1 MLVGSKWYRFDFH
14 SHSPASDDY
23 AQLDLTERE
32 WLLSYMRKSVDAV
45 VLTDHNTGKQ
55 ADKLKAELELMR
67 IEASTNELPDYRPL
81 VLFPG
86 VELTATGDVHVIA
99 MFDEDASSA
108 EIEQLIGQC
117 NVNAPIP
124 RGRNDA
130 TVLQGSVPTILANI
144 AANPNILSI
153 LAHIDGPK
161 GVLGIQN
168 QGELVAA
175 FKAKPDAVEVRGCV
189 SDIQGLNAKLI
200 EDLPKLRG
208 SDAHHTDYAGTRTC
222 WLKMSE
228 LNFAGVRN
236 ALLDHEN
243 CVLADGEPPKEP
255 KHKISKL
262 EIKSKL
268 CHDEQNSPVSIRFNP
283 FYNAIV
289 GSRGSGKS
297 TLIESI
303 RLALRRDTDLPGS
316 LQKSIDS
323 FKKVGRTMDADS
335 YIECIYTKENTD
347 FKMRWSPTTQSLQVN
362 SEGNWVD
369 DENWSNERFG
379 ISIYSQKTLFE
390 LASDNSAFLRICDES
405 EIVNKAEWNSQM
417 SKLTRDYK
425 TKCIELRE
433 LHVRKKR
440 QSTLQGQHDDAARSI
455 DRLKESPYY
464 AVKTTFNDLE
474 RELSLVK
481 SNVSCTYEHFNKL
494 RAICQLPD
502 FEVND
507 VQTIEQ
513 QLINLHLNEFK
524 QEAIE
529 KINSALDTMLGQ
541 IVDLSLTGLYRDLL
555 EKVSNAET
563 RAKEEYSALEQQDL
577 EPDELDNL
585 IATEAGL
592 TIQLEAFAGIDEEIT
607 KCEEE
612 LADIE
617 SELVAHRKLLSSNR
631 IAFIESLEL
640 DELLRVKVLP
650 LNAQV
655 NEVVSSYQSALGIT
669 AFSDKI
675 YDPDTGTGFLK
686 DFIER
691 QTFSPIQQVIDAK
704 YEALKQVKNN
714 HFAVHADNLSEEVD
728 INGAFRNKLKQ
739 LTEEHLDALACWFPE
754 DGIEIRFKALNGTM
768 ENIENASPGQKAAS
782 MLQFLLSYGTDP
794 LLLDQPED
802 DLDCMM
808 LSDSVIPAIA
818 MNKQRRQLI
827 VVSHSAPIVVNGD
840 AEYVISMVH
849 DRHGLRPNVCG
860 ALQEKDV
867 KEMICNQ
874 MEGGEKAFRSRFS
887 RILAHTHN

>member
-14 SHSPASDDY
+14 NHSTASDDY
-23 AQLDLTERE
+23 AQPDLTERE
-32 WLLSYMRKSVDAV
+32 WLLSYMRKCVDAV

-67 IEASTNELPDYRPL
+67 GEASTNELPDYRPL

-303 RLALRRDTDLPGS
+303 RLALRRDTDLPDS

-323 FKKVGRTMDADS
+323 FKKVGRAMDADS

-347 FKMRWSPTTQSLQVN
+347 FKMRWSPTAQSLQVY

-433 LHVRKKR
+433 LHGRKKR

-494 RAICQLPD
+494 RAIVELPD

-524 QEAIE
+524 LEAIE

-541 IVDLSLTGLYRDLL
+541 IVDLSLTGLYKDLL

-592 TIQLEAFAGIDEEIT
+592 TIQLEAFGGIDEEIT

-675 YDPDTGTGFLK
+675 YDPDTGSGFLK

-714 HFAVHADNLSEEVD
+714 HFAVHSDNLSEEVD

-860 ALQEKDV
+860 ALQEKGV

-887 RILAHTHN
+887 RILAHTHH

>member
-1 MLVGSKWYRFDFH
+1 M
-14 SHSPASDDY
+14 
-23 AQLDLTERE
+23 
-32 WLLSYMRKSVDAV
+32 DAV

>member
-14 SHSPASDDY
+14 SHSSASDDY

-255 KHKISKL
+255 RHKISKL

-303 RLALRRDTDLPGS
+303 RLALRRDTDLPDG

-347 FKMRWSPTTQSLQVN
+347 FKMRWSPTAQSLQVY

-433 LHVRKKR
+433 LHGRKKR

-494 RAICQLPD
+494 RAIVELPD

-541 IVDLSLTGLYRDLL
+541 IVDLSLTGLYKDLL

-612 LADIE
+612 LEDIE

-691 QTFSPIQQVIDAK
+691 KTFSPIQQVIDAK

-714 HFAVHADNLSEEVD
+714 HFAVHSDNLSEEVD

-860 ALQEKDV
+860 ALQEKGV

-887 RILAHTHN
+887 RILAHTHH